1 MRKEFSDDYLII
13 NEAIFLSEI
22 KSYRLRSCLC
32 GFPSQIAT
40 EPILESLLPEPET
53 FPDAEERR
61 LFYVALTR
69 ARDHVYLIYDPREAS
84 DFVVELLTPGS
95 YPVIT
100 EP

>member
-1 MRKEFSDDYLII
+1 MTVHASKGKEADYVIVLGM
-13 NEAIFLSEI
+13 NRG
-22 KSYRLRSCLC
+22 KY